1 METTTIGALAA
12 MTVLSVIYLMRRRA
26 RLAKED

>member
-1 METTTIGALAA
+1 MDTTTIGVLAA
-12 MTVLSVIYLMRRRA
+12 MTVLIVIYLSRRRA